1 MSFARTAANVAHK
14 ATITG
19 LMGATV
25 FIGATIINQVVE
37 HRKESV
43 ITETN
48 SGNEFQEHL
57 KIKVE
62 EGSKQELKDYMVPK
76 NEGGY

>member
-1 MSFARTAANVAHK
+1 MSFARTAADIAHK

-25 FIGATIINQVVE
+25 FIGGTIVKQVVDYRRE
-37 HRKESV
+37 NAMAAEEMN
-43 ITETN
+43 I
-48 SGNEFQEHL
+48 GNEFQEHL
-57 KIKVE
+57 KRKVQ

-76 NEGGY
+76 ND